1 MRLDQIA
8 YRVADKAK
16 TAQFL
21 IDSMYYKIEDEFK
34 IEFDDGTCA
43 NCYAMSHPHRESF
56 KELDLANN
64 IRYKW
69 THTEF
74 NYNGSSIYHLPPEI
88 FVSEGN
94 EGSIVKKWVDAR
106 AGIGGIHH
114 LAYQVVDIESKVK
127 AWKEKGIEF
136 LTKEV
141 IDCPDDEMRQI
152 FTKPLIELGGVIV
165 ELIERGDKGFCKNS
179 VKGLMQSTEEA

>member
-1 MRLDQIA
+1 MRLDHIA
-8 YRVADKAK
+8 YRVADRNQ
-16 TAQFL
+16 TAVFL
-21 IDSMYYKIEDEFK
+21 KETLGYQLAN
-34 IEFDDGTCA
+34 EFDIQFEDGSIAECLV
-43 NCYAMSHPHRESF
+43 
-56 KELDLANN
+56 LDPPSKSNDCP
-64 IRYKW
+64 
-69 THTEF
+69 
-74 NYNGSSIYHLPPEI
+74 PPEI
-88 FVSEGN
+88 FVSNGSPD
-94 EGSIVKKWVDAR
+94 SIVGKWVKER
-106 AGIGGIHH
+106 GGIGGIHH